1 MDDPIRT
8 VYLVEEIKVYMNM
21 NRFLLGLVI
30 ATAIALV
37 VFAAISA
44 DKLLDLVGGIIAL
57 GVIAIAL
64 AWIGV
69 KLYARWA
76 DAQHKRD
83 SLKLAH
89 IERMADKGLL
99 LTGRGVPTYT
109 PLQLTEPEDVSV
121 SVQGVTDSV
130 VAPYQRDA
138 LELLALSKQIMPQGE
153 NSTQI
158 APFYKARQD
167 SYFKDVAVWTSA
179 VQFLLIKQLADER
192 YKEGKNGRKKEGT
205 FVRHGTVGQVY
216 EMMRKSAP
224 SPLLD

>member
-1 MDDPIRT
+1 
-8 VYLVEEIKVYMNM
+8 M

-30 ATAIALV
+30 ATAIALI

-44 DKLLDLVGGIIAL
+44 DKLWQLVI
-57 GVIAIAL
+57 GVIVL
-64 AWIGV
+64 ASIGV
-69 KLYARWA
+69 YLFRRWA
-76 DAQHKRD
+76 EAQNERD
-83 SLKLAH
+83 KLKWTH
-89 IERMADKGLL
+89 IEHMADLGLL
-99 LTGRGVPTYT
+99 VTGRGVPTYT
-109 PLQLTEPEDVSV
+109 LMTLAEPEDVSV

-192 YKEGKNGRKKEGT
+192 YRDGKNGRKKEGT